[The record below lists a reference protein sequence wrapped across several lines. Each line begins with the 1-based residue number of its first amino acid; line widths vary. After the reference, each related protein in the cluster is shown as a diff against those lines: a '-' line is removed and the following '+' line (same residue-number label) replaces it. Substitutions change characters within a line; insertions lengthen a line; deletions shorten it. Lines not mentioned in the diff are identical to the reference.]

1 MSGMVELVEEVVK
14 ATFQIG
20 KADVMEA
27 LFSTKEGQQ
36 YYLEAAMIQQRKGNV
51 ALEVLR
57 EQFYEMTETPLKD
70 VSVDVNTSVEI
81 ADFVVHSRW

>member
-36 YYLEAAMIQQRKGNV
+36 YYLEAAMIQLRKGNA

-57 EQFYEMTETPLKD
+57 QQFYEMTETPLKD
-70 VSVDVNTSVEI
+70 VSVDVNTSVEL